1 MALLKE
7 LQSSVVVVD
16 ESCPADEV
24 EGTGNV
30 DDVLVGRRVDVE
42 GVNMMGA
49 DNVVGRCTCMAGG
62 GAVCCE
68 LRRTMHTIPT
78 WKKMF

>member
-1 MALLKE
+1 MTLLKE

-49 DNVVGRCTCMAGG
+49 DNVVGR
-62 GAVCCE
+62 
-68 LRRTMHTIPT
+68 
-78 WKKMF
+78 